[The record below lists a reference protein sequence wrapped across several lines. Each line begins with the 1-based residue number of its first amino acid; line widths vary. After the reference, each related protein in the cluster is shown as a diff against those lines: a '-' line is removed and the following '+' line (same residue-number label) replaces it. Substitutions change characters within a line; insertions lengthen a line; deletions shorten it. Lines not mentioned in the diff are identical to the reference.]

1 MFGELLYRAHRAIQR
16 AAEPIRYARA
26 KWALRRV
33 MKPLNRQIETARRTH
48 KPVKHLLSARTAL
61 IVHALSHPQAGN

>member
-1 MFGELLYRAHRAIQR
+1 MIGNALFYAHRFIQR

-33 MKPLNRQIETARRTH
+33 MKPLDKQIAAARRQH

-61 IVHALSHPQAGN
+61 LNHGLRGSM